1 MGLRAV
7 VIPLPT
13 RKGPGITGFMHSLP
27 ARRGVD
33 IFLNVS
39 ATPHILNI
47 FNVTTESSF
56 LAAIMTIDRTLIALI
71 GTIFAILSSLV

>member
-13 RKGPGITGFMHSLP
+13 RKGPGITGFTHSLP
-27 ARRGVD
+27 ARGAD

-56 LAAIMTIDRTLIALI
+56 LAAIMTIDRTVSALI
-71 GTIFAILSSLV
+71 GTIFDILSSLV